1 VTDLVAA
8 DTEKATIIRILNSPY
23 TVFEALAYISGSA
36 LGAGGTTRTIKT
48 RGSIMTA
55 LKQRAQ
61 ALENQFARQAE
72 IQFKA
77 RVRGSKM
84 VGRWAAYTMGL
95 DDVEAYAGT
104 MAVQQVVEPHRLLE
118 QLRQDFSKAG
128 VTVTDADIDNRI
140 HHFIEQATEEI
151 YAGR

>member
-1 VTDLVAA
+1 
-8 DTEKATIIRILNSPY
+8 
-23 TVFEALAYISGSA
+23 
-36 LGAGGTTRTIKT
+36 
-48 RGSIMTA
+48 MTA
-55 LKQRAQ
+55 LKTRAQ

-84 VGRWAAYTMGL
+84 IGRWAAYAMGL
-95 DDVEAYAGT
+95 DDVEAYARTVAGK
-104 MAVQQVVEPHRLLE
+104 QVVEPHRLLE
-118 QLRQDFSKAG
+118 HLRQDFTKAG
-128 VTVTDADIDNRI
+128 VEVSEADIDSRM

>member
-1 VTDLVAA
+1 
-8 DTEKATIIRILNSPY
+8 
-23 TVFEALAYISGSA
+23 
-36 LGAGGTTRTIKT
+36 
-48 RGSIMTA
+48 MTA

-128 VTVTDADIDNRI
+128 IAVTDADIDNRI